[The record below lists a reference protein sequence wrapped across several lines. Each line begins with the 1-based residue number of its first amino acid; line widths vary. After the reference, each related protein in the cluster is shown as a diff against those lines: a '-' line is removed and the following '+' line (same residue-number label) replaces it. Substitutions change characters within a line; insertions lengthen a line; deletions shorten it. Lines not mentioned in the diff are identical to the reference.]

1 MQIILKMSTC
11 VAPPAPMNKKAGSL
25 KALHRQDSETVTSAK
40 QRPYLLGSVKML
52 RVRVRFSDK

>member
-25 KALHRQDSETVTSAK
+25 KALHRQDSETNICQAATVPAWQCK
-40 QRPYLLGSVKML
+40 NA
-52 RVRVRFSDK
+52 